1 MSSKLTLTI
10 KDFPVRGANFTF
22 KISSANIGQK
32 MVGSTF
38 VPRLIVTRKLGS
50 YSPRFWM
57 MANLRK
63 VKPNDASLWLPQ
75 LTVTQDSFAANGKF
89 FSGTTIDF
97 FDAVI
102 EDFLPI
108 GKEEKI
114 TFSADR
120 KSGDFTI
127 SNIEIFF
134 D

>member
-10 KDFPVRGANFTF
+10 KDFPVRGGNFTF
-22 KISSANIGQK
+22 NISSANIGQK
-32 MVGSTF
+32 MVGSAF
-38 VPRLIVTRKLGS
+38 VPRLIVTRKIS
-50 YSPRFWM
+50 THSPHFWM

-89 FSGTTIDF
+89 LSGTTIDF

-102 EDFLPI
+102 EDFLPV

-120 KSGDFTI
+120 KSGEFTI
-127 SNIEIFF
+127 SNIEVRF